1 MQTAGD
7 IMTRPVTTVGM
18 DDSLETVRVL
28 FEQVRF
34 HHLLV
39 VGEKRRLLGV
49 ISDRDLLKA
58 VSPFVDTL
66 SEMTRDRATLE
77 KRVHQI
83 MSRKPITVSRETSI
97 ADAAA
102 LLLEE
107 GVSCL
112 PVTSPE
118 GEVEG
123 VVTWKDLLT
132 AFFKI

>member
-1 MQTAGD
+1 MTVGS
-7 IMTRPVTTVGM
+7 IMSGKVVTVGM

-28 FEQVRF
+28 FEQARF

-123 VVTWKDLLT
+123 IVTWKDLLS

>member
-1 MQTAGD
+1 MTVGS
-7 IMTRPVTTVGM
+7 IMSGKVVTVGM

-66 SEMTRDRATLE
+66 SETTRDRATLE

-123 VVTWKDLLT
+123 IVTWKDLLS

>member
-1 MQTAGD
+1 MTVGS
-7 IMTRPVTTVGM
+7 IMSGKVVTVGM
-18 DDSLETVRVL
+18 DDSLETVRAL

-39 VGEKRRLLGV
+39 VGEKWRLLGV

-66 SEMTRDRATLE
+66 SETTRDRATLE

-123 VVTWKDLLT
+123 IVTWKDLLT